1 VALTSGYGA
10 KTLGIEKLTDKEEK
24 QAKIVEMFDSIADTY
39 DLANRVLSMGIDIQ
53 WRKKG
58 CNKAFEI
65 LNKKTLD
72 QITDVAT
79 GTGDLLIY
87 WREEAEKSGIEIG
100 RFVGVDPSVGMLE
113 VARKK
118 VDFAQFIE
126 GKAQALPIAD
136 ESSDIISISYGIR
149 NVVDR
154 VEALQEFH
162 RALKPGGIIV
172 ILEFTKQERRG
183 PIDKIVDFG
192 MKQVLPRIGGL
203 ISKNYE
209 AYKYLPDSIEEF
221 LTTEMLSQELEEAGF
236 EMKYAKSFSM
246 GISTLLVAQ
255 KK

>member
-1 VALTSGYGA
+1 M
-10 KTLGIEKLTDKEEK
+10 GIEKLTDKEQK
-24 QAKIVEMFDSIADTY
+24 QQKIVEMFDDIADTY

-58 CNKAFEI
+58 CDKAFEI
-65 LNKKTLD
+65 LDKKTLG
-72 QITDVAT
+72 QVTDVAT

-87 WREEAEKSGIEIG
+87 WREQAQKNGVEIEKYVGI
-100 RFVGVDPSVGMLE
+100 DPSVGMLE

-118 VDFAQFIE
+118 VDFAEFIE
-126 GKAQALPIAD
+126 GKAQELPIAD
-136 ESSDIISISYGIR
+136 ESSDVISISYGIR

-154 VEALQEFH
+154 PEALREFH
-162 RALKPGGIIV
+162 RALKPGGIVV
-172 ILEFTKQERRG
+172 ILEFTKQERTG
-183 PIDKIVDFG
+183 ILDKVVDFG
-192 MKQVLPRIGGL
+192 MKKVLPRIGGL

-236 EMKYAKSFSM
+236 EMKYTKSFSM

-255 KK
+255 KRMDD

>member
-1 VALTSGYGA
+1 
-10 KTLGIEKLTDKEEK
+10 LGIEKLTDKEEK
-24 QAKIVEMFDSIADTY
+24 QEKIVTMFDDIASTY
-39 DLANRVLSMGIDIQ
+39 DKANRVLSMGIDIQ

-58 CNKAFEI
+58 CDKAFEI
-65 LNKKTLD
+65 LGKKELD

-87 WREEAEKSGIEIG
+87 WKEQAVKNAVNIKKY
-100 RFVGVDPSVGMLE
+100 VGVDPSVGMLD
-113 VARKK
+113 VAKEK
-118 VDFAQFIE
+118 VDFAEFIE

-136 ESSDIISISYGIR
+136 ESSDVISISYGIR

-154 VEALQEFH
+154 VEALEEFN
-162 RALKPGGIIV
+162 RVLKPGGLVV
-172 ILEFTKQERRG
+172 ILEFTKQERSG
-183 PIDKIVDFG
+183 IIDKIVDFG
-192 MKQVLPRIGGL
+192 MKNILPRVGGF

-221 LTTEMLSQELEEAGF
+221 LTTEMLAKELEEAGF
-236 EMKYAKSFSM
+236 EMKYTKSFSM